1 MTTSIASHSTFLQD
15 ILNRQTKRRKT
26 IDPDY
31 TFPHQPEVR
40 SNNHREPSPVSEST
54 LGDLASKRNV
64 INYVKEEETIRN
76 DYCDWFAKSKENEF
90 PSNWILGA
98 RDEEICEEYPALK
111 KLMNLKSSLVSNH
124 SHAPLYL
131 QLPSDSP
138 SAVQSGLGNNKFDVI
153 LINPLVSSW
162 EQTSNFPIRQ
172 ISSDPSFV
180 FLWVGKGDNE
190 GLERGRE
197 CFAKWGFRRAED
209 IVWVKTN
216 KQDSSPKTD
225 THAADEDREN
235 ANTNPEQDG
244 SLGSQSMT
252 KRRKIESGSLFASQK
267 EHCLMG
273 IRGTVRRSTDMRF
286 VHCNVDTDVMIWE
299 GDDDRDSP
307 VFPPYLYTLIE
318 NFCLGTRRLELFPTS
333 PNPRRGWVTAS
344 TTPVSSITTEEVVPF
359 DHTTYTV
366 MITESDGRP
375 VLPYHT
381 EIDSLRPKSPQRR
394 PRNLPGGSG
403 GGNLTPNSTG
413 NRPSPNPNPTSSGFR
428 SQNRQRQ
435 QPQQQRNM
443 GMSMQGFNPFNGQ
456 VNNPMMNPMGMMGM
470 GVGMGMMP
478 FGNNPYG
485 QMGMGMGMGVNH
497 GQPGNF
503 AQIPMGMQMPMQM
516 PVGMGMGMGMMPFGG
531 GGGGFDPMNMGGFNP
546 QQGQG
551 NQNQQNQGG
560 MGWQGNW

>member
-1 MTTSIASHSTFLQD
+1 MTTAISSHSTFLED
-15 ILNRQTKRRKT
+15 IRNRQTKRRRT
-26 IDPDY
+26 IDPEY
-31 TFPHQPEVR
+31 TFPHQPKLHFNIR
-40 SNNHREPSPVSEST
+40 REPPPVGEST
-54 LGDLASKRNV
+54 LGDLASKHNV
-64 INYVKEEETIRN
+64 TNYVKEEETIRN
-76 DYCDWFAKSKENEF
+76 DYCDWFGRSEENEF

-111 KLMNLKSSLVSNH
+111 KLMNLKSSLVSTH
-124 SHAPLYL
+124 SHPPLYL

-138 SAVQSGLGNNKFDVI
+138 SAVQNGLANNKFDVI

-162 EQTSNFPIRQ
+162 EQTSNLPIRQ

-216 KQDSSPKTD
+216 KQNSSSKTD
-225 THAADEDREN
+225 AHPADED
-235 ANTNPEQDG
+235 Q
-244 SLGSQSMT
+244 
-252 KRRKIESGSLFASQK
+252 
-267 EHCLMG
+267 HCLMG

-307 VFPPYLYTLIE
+307 VFPPFLYTLIE

-333 PNPRRGWVTAS
+333 LNPRRGWVTAS
-344 TTPVSSITTEEVVPF
+344 TTPVSSVTTQEVVPF
-359 DHTTYTV
+359 DHTTYPA

-394 PRNLPGGSG
+394 PRNLPGGNST
-403 GGNLTPNSTG
+403 GNLTANTTG
-413 NRPSPNPNPTSSGFR
+413 NRPSPNPNATSSSFR
-428 SQNRQRQ
+428 PQNRQRQ
-435 QPQQQRNM
+435 QPQQQTNL
-443 GMSMQGFNPFNGQ
+443 GMSMQGYNPFNGQ
-456 VNNPMMNPMGMMGM
+456 VNNPMMNAMGMMGM
-470 GVGMGMMP
+470 GMGMGMGMMP
-478 FGNNPYG
+478 FVNNPYG
-485 QMGMGMGMGVNH
+485 QMGIGMGMGVNN

-503 AQIPMGMQMPMQM
+503 AQVPMGMQMPMQM
-516 PVGMGMGMGMMPFGG
+516 PMGIGQGVGMIPFGG
-531 GGGGFDPMNMGGFNP
+531 VGVGFDPMTMGGFNP

-560 MGWQGNW
+560 TGWQGNWQ